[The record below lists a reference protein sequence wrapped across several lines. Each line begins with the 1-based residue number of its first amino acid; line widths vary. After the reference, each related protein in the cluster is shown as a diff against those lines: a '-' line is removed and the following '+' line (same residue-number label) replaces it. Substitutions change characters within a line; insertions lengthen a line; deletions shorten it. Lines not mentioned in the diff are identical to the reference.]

1 MKIINKILYFLDPNL
16 RFSAFFLII
25 LLIFNALAESL
36 SVALIIPI
44 TLFFF
49 ENNLIETYPNFFN
62 FIEFF
67 SPFKYSNIDYSN
79 KILIISGLLT
89 IFCFLIILRIIFNIL
104 FLYYKASL
112 QFKTRYLLTKKLIDG
127 YFNIPGD
134 KFLNKNIS
142 SLAFSAINE
151 TSHVSSCVGLL
162 FVLISEFF
170 LLLCIFGILVF
181 YQTEITIILSIIVGI
196 SSYIFVIFFKKK
208 INLFAVTRREGEEE
222 NSKQVYE
229 MFDGLMEIKSYG
241 VISYFLDKYLNN
253 FNQYL
258 KNLKFS
264 EVLPGLPKL
273 WLEFISLI
281 TISILLTYMI
291 GNDYSQAMIISTL
304 GLYIG
309 AVFRLMPSVNKIIN
323 AIQSIKYLEP
333 IINNLL
339 KDHESIKK
347 NKFFI
352 ENNIKKIKMNSELDL
367 KNISYGYDPKNLV
380 LDNASFIV
388 KKNQKI
394 GISGQSGC
402 GKSTLIKIIAGL
414 IKPNKSQFIID
425 NKTNIRDDY
434 LNLSGIALV
443 PQNIF
448 IINDTIK
455 KNIAFGIED
464 QKIDKNKV
472 NNCIKEVQLE
482 NMIKSINDGID
493 HKLLE
498 RGKNLSGGQ
507 IQRIGIARA
516 LYFNP
521 DIIIFDE
528 STSSLDQENEQKILK
543 LIEKISY
550 DKTIIFISHRKEV
563 LNFCDITYHMENK
576 KIYVQE

>member
-1 MKIINKILYFLDPNL
+1 
-16 RFSAFFLII
+16 
-25 LLIFNALAESL
+25 
-36 SVALIIPI
+36 
-44 TLFFF
+44 
-49 ENNLIETYPNFFN
+49 
-62 FIEFF
+62 
-67 SPFKYSNIDYSN
+67 
-79 KILIISGLLT
+79 
-89 IFCFLIILRIIFNIL
+89 
-104 FLYYKASL
+104 
-112 QFKTRYLLTKKLIDG
+112 
-127 YFNIPGD
+127 
-134 KFLNKNIS
+134 
-142 SLAFSAINE
+142 
-151 TSHVSSCVGLL
+151 
-162 FVLISEFF
+162 
-170 LLLCIFGILVF
+170 
-181 YQTEITIILSIIVGI
+181 
-196 SSYIFVIFFKKK
+196 
-208 INLFAVTRREGEEE
+208 
-222 NSKQVYE
+222 
-229 MFDGLMEIKSYG
+229 
-241 VISYFLDKYLNN
+241 
-253 FNQYL
+253 
-258 KNLKFS
+258 
-264 EVLPGLPKL
+264 
-273 WLEFISLI
+273 
-281 TISILLTYMI
+281 
-291 GNDYSQAMIISTL
+291 
-304 GLYIG
+304 
-309 AVFRLMPSVNKIIN
+309 
-323 AIQSIKYLEP
+323 
-333 IINNLL
+333 
-339 KDHESIKK
+339 
-347 NKFFI
+347 
-352 ENNIKKIKMNSELDL
+352 MNSELDL
-367 KNISYGYDPKNLV
+367 KNNSYGYDPKNLV

-434 LNLSGIALV
+434 LNLRGIALV

>member
-1 MKIINKILYFLDPNL
+1 LITQSFKNTFFFTLTILISSYYLIEYIFDIQLTYLIYFSLLITFLGFLFSLGKTNKSNFLWSILFILIFILVLVWELLMQHKNNIVTYSHQFSNVILYLFGFYFSIKAHKMNL
-16 RFSAFFLII
+16 
-25 LLIFNALAESL
+25 
-36 SVALIIPI
+36 
-44 TLFFF
+44 
-49 ENNLIETYPNFFN
+49 
-62 FIEFF
+62 
-67 SPFKYSNIDYSN
+67 
-79 KILIISGLLT
+79 
-89 IFCFLIILRIIFNIL
+89 
-104 FLYYKASL
+104 
-112 QFKTRYLLTKKLIDG
+112 
-127 YFNIPGD
+127 D